1 MTYVKF
7 DQFSDLFMKN
17 YLKFAEVEHLYPKSL
32 IPNTI
37 ANWFPLLQSL
47 VHSLT
52 NRFMNDAH

>member
-7 DQFSDLFMKN
+7 DQFLGLFMKN
-17 YLKFAEVEHLYPKSL
+17 CLEFAEVEHLYPKSL